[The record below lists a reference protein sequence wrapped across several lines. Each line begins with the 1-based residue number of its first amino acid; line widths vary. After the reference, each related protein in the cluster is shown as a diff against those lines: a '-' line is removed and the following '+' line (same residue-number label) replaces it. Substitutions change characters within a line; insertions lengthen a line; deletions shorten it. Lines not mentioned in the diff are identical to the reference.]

1 MTIFL
6 RRQRRRIVR
15 ERHRKREETT
25 KHDGRD
31 DGRRESV
38 ILGSTSCSRKYVFIF
53 NICPYY
59 PSFCPFLFSQVEPN
73 QSSKMFFYSRC
84 LVVPTTQCS
93 KKILKC
99 LEKCLISVVFIC
111 PYHNRPH
118 LFLSPAPKLKKYFY
132 FLPIFLLKGN
142 YSLPKVFAHQCII
155 HRPDNCSK
163 EK

>member
-1 MTIFL
+1 M
-6 RRQRRRIVR
+6 
-15 ERHRKREETT
+15 
-25 KHDGRD
+25 
-31 DGRRESV
+31 
-38 ILGSTSCSRKYVFIF
+38 
-53 NICPYY
+53 
-59 PSFCPFLFSQVEPN
+59 FLFSTSAPTTPPFAHFYFPKLN
-73 QSSKMFFYSRC
+73 QAKAQKCFFIRC

-111 PYHNRPH
+111 PYHDRPH
-118 LFLSPAPKLKKYFY
+118 LFFSPAPKLKKYFY

-155 HRPDNCSK
+155 HRPDNCWK